1 MLGIELGIDAQ
12 IGRVEH
18 HLQIIV
24 GMLLQFV
31 GIKHLVDGLQRLL
44 GVAPRLVIDD
54 AQQRLPV
61 APDFVD
67 AVDVAKERD
76 AVVSIGRFNG

>member
-1 MLGIELGIDAQ
+1 MLNEQQRRTDGQLLWIEFGIDAQ

-31 GIKHLVDGLQRLL
+31 GIKHLVNGLQWFL

-54 AQQRLPV
+54 AKQ
-61 APDFVD
+61 
-67 AVDVAKERD
+67 
-76 AVVSIGRFNG
+76 